1 MCAVAMARVNNAAIL
16 DQPASILHNAYKGA
30 AEGFA
35 ELQEDQFHEEDDFD
49 DSGSDISDD
58 KERYRHL
65 RQLFITKN
73 KVLCHEVKRNFKDLC
88 NGLPVAKKHVSYESE
103 ENISNLNDIHE
114 LAYPLFLGSRD
125 LLMVLDASLPGKTF
139 FPRDGTGKILTPVA
153 GWGEKE
159 SHLAFLPVLDSEGE
173 DDEIAEDQEED
184 LENAAETQDIR
195 KRKTVSSVKREV
207 TYTVFAHEL
216 WPAIE
221 KKFASGY
228 HPSLVWTEFC
238 SFIKGNLILTES
250 YRSSAELEV

>member
-1 MCAVAMARVNNAAIL
+1 MSCGCKKVCMCAVAMARVNNAAIL
-16 DQPASILHNAYKGA
+16 DQPGSILHNAYKGA

-35 ELQEDQFHEEDDFD
+35 ELPEDQFHEEDDFD

-58 KERYRHL
+58 KDRYRHL

-88 NGLPVAKKHVSYESE
+88 NGLPVAKKHVSYELE
-103 ENISNLNDIHE
+103 ENISNLNDIHD

-125 LLMVLDASLPGKTF
+125 LLIVLDASLPGKTF
-139 FPRDGTGKILTPVA
+139 FPRDGTGKILTPIA

-238 SFIKGNLILTES
+238 SFIKG
-250 YRSSAELEV
+250 